1 MIKNIAK
8 EDLDEWLLQ
17 NYEPTVD
24 EAARMANEAAATQP
38 FFNQRRHGKRK
49 KN

>member
-1 MIKNIAK
+1 MAFA
-8 EDLDEWLLQ
+8 EM
-17 NYEPTVD
+17 EPTVD

-49 KN
+49 KKNWI